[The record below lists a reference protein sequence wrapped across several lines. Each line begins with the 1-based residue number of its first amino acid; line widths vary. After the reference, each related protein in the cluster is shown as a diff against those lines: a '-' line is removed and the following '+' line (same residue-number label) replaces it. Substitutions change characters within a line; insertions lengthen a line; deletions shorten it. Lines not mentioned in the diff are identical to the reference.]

1 MKTWLFQGDSVTDC
15 HRDKSLSA
23 SMGDGYVSLL
33 SQTKKGIK
41 FVNKG
46 VSGERT
52 HDLVMRWTEDLTS
65 IQPNYLTLLIGV
77 NNIWHQYLLNRP
89 SFLYEFSHHIRYMLN
104 QVKRLFPHTKTLIL
118 SPFLLE
124 CGVVEQAWIHE
135 LDQQISELKLIANDY
150 HLPFLDLHELF
161 KKSNLPSIQIAEDGV
176 HPTQLGHQIIAQ
188 AIEAKTPDWRG

>member
-15 HRDKSLSA
+15 HRNRSLPG

-41 FVNKG
+41 LVNKG

-52 HDLVMRWTEDLTS
+52 HDLVMRWTEDLMST
-65 IQPNYLTLLIGV
+65 QPDYLTLLIGV

-89 SFLYEFSHHIRYMLN
+89 SFLYEFSHHIKYMLN
-104 QVKRLFPHTKTLIL
+104 QVKRLFPDTKTLIL

-135 LDQQISELKLIANDY
+135 LDQQISELKSIANDY

-161 KKSNLPSIQIAEDGV
+161 KKSKLPPIQIAEDGV
-176 HPTQLGHQIIAQ
+176 HPTQLGYQIIAQ
-188 AIEAKTPDWRG
+188 AIMAKTHDWLG

>member
-15 HRDKSLSA
+15 HRNRSLPG

-52 HDLVMRWTEDLTS
+52 HDLVMRWTEDLMST
-65 IQPNYLTLLIGV
+65 QPDYLTLLIGV

-89 SFLYEFSHHIRYMLN
+89 SFLYEFSHHIKYMLN
-104 QVKRLFPHTKTLIL
+104 QVKRLFPDTKTLIL
-118 SPFLLE
+118 SPFLFE

-135 LDQQISELKLIANDY
+135 LDQQISELKSIANDY

-161 KKSNLPSIQIAEDGV
+161 KKSKLSPIQIAEDGV

-188 AIEAKTPDWRG
+188 AIKAKTHDWLG

>member
-15 HRDKSLSA
+15 HRNRSLPG

-52 HDLVMRWTEDLTS
+52 HDLVMRWTEDLMST
-65 IQPNYLTLLIGV
+65 QPDYLTLLIGV

-89 SFLYEFSHHIRYMLN
+89 SFLYEFSHHIKYMLN
-104 QVKRLFPHTKTLIL
+104 QVKRLFPDTKTLIL
-118 SPFLLE
+118 SPFLFE

-135 LDQQISELKLIANDY
+135 LDQQISELKSIANDY

-161 KKSNLPSIQIAEDGV
+161 KKSKLSPIQIAEDGV

-188 AIEAKTPDWRG
+188 AIKAKTPDWLG

>member
-15 HRDKSLSA
+15 HRNRSLPG

-52 HDLVMRWTEDLTS
+52 HDLVMRWTEDLMST
-65 IQPNYLTLLIGV
+65 QPDYLTLLIGV

-89 SFLYEFSHHIRYMLN
+89 SFLYEFSHHIKYMLN
-104 QVKRLFPHTKTLIL
+104 QVKRLFPDTKTLIL
-118 SPFLLE
+118 SSFLLE

-135 LDQQISELKLIANDY
+135 LDQQISELKSIANDY

-161 KKSNLPSIQIAEDGV
+161 NKSKLAPIQIAEDGV

-188 AIEAKTPDWRG
+188 AIMAKTHDWLG